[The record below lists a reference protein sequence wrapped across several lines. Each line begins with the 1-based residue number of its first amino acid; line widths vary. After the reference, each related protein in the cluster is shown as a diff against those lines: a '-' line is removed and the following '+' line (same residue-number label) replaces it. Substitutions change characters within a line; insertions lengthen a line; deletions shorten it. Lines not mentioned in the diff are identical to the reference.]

1 MCLEPLDLALNTKLT
16 IIFQD
21 EVVELVAGAMDQ
33 RPEAPGFLLDGFPA
47 NLTQAMLVKERMG
60 EPVKVIVLE
69 IPDPVMMTRYHIHYW
84 GLGVIEY
91 ISSDRLK
98 DGENFNDTEETIQK
112 RIKTYNEETR
122 PIIGENSKHVA
133 TVSKLNDF

>member
-1 MCLEPLDLALNTKLT
+1 
-16 IIFQD
+16 
-21 EVVELVAGAMDQ
+21 MDQ

-47 NLTQAMLVKERMG
+47 NLTQAKLAKERMG
-60 EPVKVIVLE
+60 DPVKVVVLE
-69 IPDPVMMTRYHIHYW
+69 IPDPVMMNRYFIHTW
-84 GLGVIEY
+84 GSVLIKY

-133 TVSKLNDF
+133 TVSKWNDFS